1 MDIQSLI
8 QKRFPTLRAEK
19 NFSFAEHTTIG
30 CGGVAALALSP
41 ADTRE
46 TAELLAFFEEERIVR
61 CFLGAGANVLPADG
75 FFSGAVVRFSRMKT
89 LRTDKNLLYAGAG
102 VTGGELLRFVKE
114 KRIGGFE
121 AFTGIPFTVGGATA
135 MNAGVADRHFSDVIE
150 RVVCVRGGE
159 AYHFTRS
166 QCAFGDKDSIFLKG
180 FAVTGVYFRAEPS
193 STAEIAQ
200 KTAYYRARRAHLP
213 GGRSMGCT
221 FVNPKGLSAGKL
233 IEDCGLKGLRVGGAV
248 VSEEHANFIINRG
261 ATSREINELIQ
272 TVKDTVQ
279 YKTGILLREEIRRI
293 P

>member
-1 MDIQSLI
+1 
-8 QKRFPTLRAEK
+8 
-19 NFSFAEHTTIG
+19 
-30 CGGVAALALSP
+30 
-41 ADTRE
+41 
-46 TAELLAFFEEERIVR
+46 
-61 CFLGAGANVLPADG
+61 
-75 FFSGAVVRFSRMKT
+75 
-89 LRTDKNLLYAGAG
+89 
-102 VTGGELLRFVKE
+102 
-114 KRIGGFE
+114 
-121 AFTGIPFTVGGATA
+121 

-279 YKTGILLREEIRRI
+279 YTTGILLREEIRRI